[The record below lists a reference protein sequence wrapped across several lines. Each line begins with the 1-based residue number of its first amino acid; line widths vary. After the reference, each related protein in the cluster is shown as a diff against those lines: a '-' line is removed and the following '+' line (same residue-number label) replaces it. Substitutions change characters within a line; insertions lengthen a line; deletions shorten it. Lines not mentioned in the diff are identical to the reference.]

1 MSLTCWQLAR
11 RKASRERA
19 SAKAPPSESALRE
32 LRAEQSGLESGLNGG
47 AASRG
52 TLAASSIPSSG
63 ISGCVCGT
71 KDGRVDDCTT
81 ATWASCT
88 RGPPPLAESVT
99 ASTKPSPCR
108 VSNVVSQVQEH
119 GQAIWLNSI
128 QAHRGVDE
136 MDGVRV
142 CACGADMINAAVT
155 GRVDGK
161 RVHEAITDGVDTDE
175 VRLAVSSGVEQ
186 RE

>member
-52 TLAASSIPSSG
+52 TLAASSMPSSS

-81 ATWASCT
+81 AWASCT

-108 VSNVVSQVQEH
+108 VSNMVSQVQEH
-119 GQAIWLNSI
+119 RQAIWLNSI

-136 MDGVRV
+136 MDGIRV
-142 CACGADMINAAVT
+142 HACGADMINAAVT
-155 GRVDGK
+155 GRVDDK
-161 RVHEAITDGVDTDE
+161 RVHEAITDGVDTNE